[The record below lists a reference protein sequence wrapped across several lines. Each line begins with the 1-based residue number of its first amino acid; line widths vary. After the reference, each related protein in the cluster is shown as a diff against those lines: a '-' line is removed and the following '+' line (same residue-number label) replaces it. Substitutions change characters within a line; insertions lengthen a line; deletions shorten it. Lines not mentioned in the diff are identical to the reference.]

1 MLDFGI
7 LVIWLAFSY
16 DVKISPTKW
25 ENYVGYLRAFAQ
37 NLRHPLLTTW
47 VINLS
52 VDSDFTWHVKE
63 EVLTTFGRPISL
75 GDASAQQAGNVPQA

>member
-25 ENYVGYLRAFAQ
+25 ENYVGYCPCICSESEASPT
-37 NLRHPLLTTW
+37 NH
-47 VINLS
+47 LS
-52 VDSDFTWHVKE
+52 HKSVCRF
-63 EVLTTFGRPISL
+63 
-75 GDASAQQAGNVPQA
+75 